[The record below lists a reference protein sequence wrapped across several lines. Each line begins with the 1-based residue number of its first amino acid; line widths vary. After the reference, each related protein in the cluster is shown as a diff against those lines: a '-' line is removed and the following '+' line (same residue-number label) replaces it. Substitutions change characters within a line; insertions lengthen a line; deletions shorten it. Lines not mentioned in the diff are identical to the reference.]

1 MTLDGRFPPQLYHCA
16 WLCHWAAQMIGDTLR
31 NSAFQHHFRVRWRL
45 QRSSRIPII
54 FVVITVPNGT
64 LKKKKVSC
72 PILYKILPNLQ
83 IVDFFFLFFYM
94 SRNFL
99 IFTSQ
104 QFEPAVY
111 RPLGFHNLVDI

>member
-64 LKKKKVSC
+64 LKRKKYLVPFFTKYFR
-72 PILYKILPNLQ
+72 IYKSST
-83 IVDFFFLFFYM
+83 FSFFLFYM

-99 IFTSQ
+99 ITSQ